1 MVFLVARLDFWAL
14 VFRWLGFAVEKLWD
28 CPVAATS
35 LGDFWGRRWNRI
47 VSGFLREVIFTPVA
61 RRAGARAALLAVFLY
76 SGLYHEM
83 VSFLAGSGYGG
94 PMLYFLVQYLGVTA
108 ESSGPGRRVLRGRPW
123 LGRAWTLAVVVAP
136 VGLLLHRGFVEGYLV
151 PMLAEA
157 GVPGLGAVKAGP
169 GCPWRPD
176 EQYAA
181 TGAGGSGNGD
191 ERIGLGSVEVGRLV
205 AQLPPSGCARSWSAP
220 AGRT

>member
-1 MVFLVARLDFWAL
+1 MFV
-14 VFRWLGFAVEKLWD
+14 
-28 CPVAATS
+28 
-35 LGDFWGRRWNRI
+35 
-47 VSGFLREVIFTPVA
+47 
-61 RRAGARAALLAVFLY
+61 Y

-94 PMLYFLVQYLGVTA
+94 PTLYFLVQYLGVAA

-157 GVPGLGAVKAGP
+157 GVPGLPRSSREPCRA
-169 GCPWRPD
+169 
-176 EQYAA
+176 
-181 TGAGGSGNGD
+181 
-191 ERIGLGSVEVGRLV
+191 RLV
-205 AQLPPSGCARSWSAP
+205 RLLRQAAHSRGDGLRRSVVFVRLIPERRVRRA
-220 AGRT
+220 